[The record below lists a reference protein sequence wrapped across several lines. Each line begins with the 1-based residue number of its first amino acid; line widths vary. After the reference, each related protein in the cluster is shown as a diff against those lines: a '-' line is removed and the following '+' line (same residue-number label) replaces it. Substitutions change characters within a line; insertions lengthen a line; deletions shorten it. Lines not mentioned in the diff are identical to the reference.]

1 MINEQIEL
9 LREKL
14 NEMVENDSGQGEE
27 LLKISQELDTLIME
41 FMREK
46 YKEAGNA
53 L

>member
-1 MINEQIEL
+1 MINEQIEI

-14 NEMVENDSGQGEE
+14 NAMVVSEPEQGEE
-27 LLKISQELDTLIME
+27 LLKLSQELDTLIME

-46 YKEAGNA
+46 YKEVGNA